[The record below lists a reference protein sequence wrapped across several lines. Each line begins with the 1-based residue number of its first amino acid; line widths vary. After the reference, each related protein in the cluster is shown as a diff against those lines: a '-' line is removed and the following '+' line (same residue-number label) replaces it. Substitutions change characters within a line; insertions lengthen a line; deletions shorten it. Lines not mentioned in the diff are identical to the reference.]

1 MFNIRKIPSDK
12 TAMNTSGYQ
21 INAILTTILNLGK
34 AW

>member
-1 MFNIRKIPSDK
+1 MFNIRKISSDK
-12 TAMNTSGYQ
+12 ITMNTSDYQ